1 MGVTLM
7 KLSAG
12 SGYTYLTKQVAR
24 GDVDKT
30 NGQALADYYSE
41 KGERPGQWMGRGLDG
56 LGEANGLQVGD
67 TVTEQHMK
75 NLFGQGVHPNAD
87 RIMEDVARTSTN
99 AAAIEKAGRLGNPF
113 KDATKAASPYTIQL
127 TRAYNTWLAANGKTR
142 DDEVPEET
150 KAELQTEVAGRVF
163 AETHGRAARDAR
175 EISSFITAQTR
186 QEKASVAGY
195 DLTFSA
201 PKSFT
206 ILWAAATPE
215 QRADLEAVHD
225 AAVRESIAWL
235 EDNATFTRT
244 GKAGVRQVSTRG
256 LMATAFTH
264 RDSRDGDPHLHT
276 HVAISSKVQ
285 LAPGESGGQ
294 GDPDRWLALDGQTIY
309 KTTVS
314 VSERYNRLLEA
325 KSRALG
331 LAFEARAGSGEEGK
345 QVVREVA
352 GISPEL
358 IESMSS
364 RRAEIRAKINRL
376 ATEFQTKHGR
386 PPTVKETYKLSR
398 WAHEHTRKEKAEPRS
413 LNDQLATWTPRIDA
427 ALADEA
433 SPVPGGAS
441 GLFAHAQRA
450 SARARERQ
458 NAAPKPTSP
467 EAVSDL
473 AGQMVARITSKR
485 AMFDLGHVR
494 AEAER
499 TVRPF
504 GLSESSENTLIEG
517 LIAAVQDPTHS
528 TRIDAKDPVLEPDDL
543 RRADGTSVYRRAFS
557 QKFTTTAILEAE
569 AALLQAAQTE
579 GGRTLEAANVDLAL
593 LEQTA
598 NGVTLND
605 GQAQLVR
612 EMTTSGRMV
621 QLALAPA
628 GTGKTTAMSVL
639 TKAWTDSG
647 GTVIGLAPSAA
658 AAKVLGSSIETSAD
672 TLDKLVWHIRGGAGE
687 APAWMDTIDENTM
700 VIIDEA
706 GMAGT
711 ENLATA
717 IQFLNARGAQVRLI
731 GDDQQLASPAAGGA
745 LRNIKTDVGAL
756 TLSEVV
762 RFTTPGEAEA
772 SLAVRAGKTEALG
785 FYLDADR
792 VWVGNEAGLA
802 DAVFEQWQ
810 EATRLGRETLM
821 MAHVNEVVTDLNARA
836 RHARLAISDAP
847 VGPSV
852 ALRSGLE
859 ASTGDTIVT
868 RKNNRRLMLS
878 ATDFVKN
885 GDRWTITDVRV
896 DGSLRVEHNTLHRS
910 VTLPADY
917 VREQVDLGY
926 ASTFHGAQGQ
936 TVDEGLALLNGSED
950 RQLFYVGTTRG
961 RHANHIFMP
970 TGGDGDE
977 HNEIAPEV
985 LVPPTTVE
993 SLEAIITRDGSV
1005 ISATTTL
1012 RDEHDPRTLLAKS
1025 LPRYEDA
1032 LAHAAANILGSDAM
1046 DALARE
1052 AEDIVPGV
1060 TSAPAWDT
1068 LHSHLAFLA
1077 LDDVDP
1083 LAALRDA
1090 ADERALDGS
1099 RDIAAVLD
1107 WRLDAT
1113 GSHSAR
1119 SGPLPWVPG
1128 IPESVS
1134 TDATYGAWVRER
1146 YELVQTDAAAL
1157 RDDVRALQH
1166 EAAPEWARA
1175 FLDTPELHA
1184 DLAVW
1189 RAATN
1194 TDDDDPAIV
1203 GRTRLSVRQRTYQD
1217 VLRDRAERHAPT
1229 VANAGAVFAPA
1240 IEAVEPRVLTDPWW
1254 PTLAA
1259 RLDAAHTAGRDV
1271 ATILDDVLGGDNKP
1285 LPDEHTAAALWS
1297 RVLPHL
1303 GATAAADATGAA
1315 TGRLRPAWTSA
1326 LEDALGAELAGWV
1339 ISDPAWPT
1347 LVATVTERFTTS
1359 GHPAEEIIANAVD
1372 RIGAHSLPVP
1382 GADHE
1387 DGRLGVHE
1395 LASVLLWRLAD
1406 TSITAEPEPER
1417 IGEGDLHDPDIDAY
1431 LTRLAAEHDS
1441 ARHTANRVPEQA
1453 RAEARVASR
1462 EDARRDENEWAPSFT
1477 TSSERVIELT
1487 TAAHEFYR
1495 AHYTDS
1501 PAAAYIARR
1510 FGSDLSETP
1519 FKLGHAPMS
1528 ADKPWNARDL
1538 VTHLRETKHATDTE
1552 LVEAG
1557 LAKWNKGG
1565 QDVYDL
1571 FRNRVMIPVRGKDG
1585 RPIGFHARALD
1596 DSPAKYLNS
1605 PETPAFTKG
1614 ATMIGMYEGF
1624 QHARAQGAA
1633 TQPATVR
1640 VEGPLDAIAI
1650 TLAGDGVM
1658 MGASTGGTAF
1668 TDTHAD
1674 MLATLARDGK
1684 VYLALDNDN
1693 AGRAATRDAFWKL
1706 TSRGVDARSIPIP
1719 GAKDPGELYENDPTM
1734 LRMVLTSPNLHP
1746 STAVD
1751 VAHHIARTYEAGTD
1765 TATIEN
1771 TVLAARQAAQ
1781 AVAVLP
1787 VEQWDEV
1794 ITQAAPSFTRDGED
1808 TAHAANMLWAE
1819 TLAAGIDWPTDAD
1832 PETLTPQQAQASEAK
1847 LEQIEQ
1853 RLTRSAGIDQA
1864 RANMDQ
1870 LRDNLRRLQ
1879 TERDRPRDQDVRTGN
1894 EPSQGGVQ
1902 R

>member
-24 GDVDKT
+24 SDLDKT

-41 KGERPGQWMGRGLDG
+41 KGERPGRWMGRGLDG

-75 NLFGQGVHPNAD
+75 NLFGQGVHPNAE
-87 RIMEDVARTSTN
+87 RIMEDASRTSTN
-99 AAAIEKAGRLGNPF
+99 AAAIERAARLGNPF
-113 KDATKAASPYTIQL
+113 NDPTTAASPYTIQL
-127 TRAYNTWLAANGKTR
+127 TRTYNSWLAAHGKSR
-142 DDEVPEET
+142 SDEIPEGI

-163 AETHGRAARDAR
+163 AETHGRAARDER

-244 GKAGVRQVSTRG
+244 GKAGVRQVDTRG

-294 GDPDRWLALDGQTIY
+294 GDPDRWLALDGQAIY

-331 LAFEARAGSGEEGK
+331 LAFEARAGSGDEGK

-352 GISPEL
+352 GISAEL

-364 RRAEIRAKINRL
+364 RRVEIRAELNRL
-376 ATEFQTKHGR
+376 TTEFQAKYGR
-386 PPTVKETYKLSR
+386 PPSVKETYSLSHR
-398 WAHEHTRKEKAEPRS
+398 AHEDTRRRKDEPRS
-413 LNDQLATWTPRIDA
+413 LDEQLATWTPRIDA
-427 ALADEA
+427 ALADQA

-450 SARARERQ
+450 SASTRERQ
-458 NAAPKPTSP
+458 NATPKPTSP

-473 AGQMVARITSKR
+473 AAQMVARITSKR

-504 GLSESSENTLIEG
+504 GLSESSENTLIEA
-517 LIAAVQDPTHS
+517 LITAVQDPSHS
-528 TRIDAKDPVLEPDDL
+528 TRIDAKDPVIEPDDL

-557 QKFTTTAILEAE
+557 QKFTTTAILDAE
-569 AALLQAAQTE
+569 AALLQAAQTQ
-579 GGRTLEAANVDLAL
+579 GGRTLDAASVDLAL

-687 APAWMDTIDENTM
+687 APAWMSTIDANTM

-717 IQFLNARGAQVRLI
+717 IQFLNTRGAQVRLI

-792 VWVGNEAGLA
+792 VRVGNEAGLA
-802 DAVFEQWQ
+802 DAVFEHWQ
-810 EATRLGRETLM
+810 EATRRGRETLM

-885 GDRWTITDVRV
+885 GDRWTITDVRA

-993 SLEAIITRDGSV
+993 SLETIITRDGSV

-1083 LAALRDA
+1083 LAALRGA
-1090 ADERALDGS
+1090 AGDGALDGS
-1099 RDIAAVLD
+1099 RDVAAVLD

-1128 IPESVS
+1128 IPERVS
-1134 TDATYGAWVRER
+1134 TDATYGAWVRDR

-1157 RDDVRALQH
+1157 RDAVRAQGR
-1166 EAAPEWARA
+1166 EDAPEWSRA

-1194 TDDDDPAIV
+1194 TDEDDPAIV

-1229 VANAGAVFAPA
+1229 IANAGAVFAPA
-1240 IEAVEPRVLTDPWW
+1240 IEAIEPRVLTDPWW

-1271 ATILDDVLGGDNKP
+1271 ATILDDVLGGDSKP

-1303 GATAAADATGAA
+1303 GASAAADATGAA

-1326 LEDALGAELAGWV
+1326 LEDALGPELAGWV
-1339 ISDPAWPT
+1339 VSDPAWPT
-1347 LVATVTERFTTS
+1347 LVATVTERATTS
-1359 GHPAEEIIANAVD
+1359 GYSADEIIANAVD
-1372 RIGAHSLPVP
+1372 RLGVHSLPVP

-1395 LASVLLWRLAD
+1395 LAPVLLWRLAD
-1406 TSITAEPEPER
+1406 TTTSAEPEPER
-1417 IGEGDLHDPDIDAY
+1417 IGEGDLRDPDIDAY
-1431 LTRLAAEHDS
+1431 LTRLAAEHDKAPAPS
-1441 ARHTANRVPEQA
+1441 VPDQARREAEQA
-1453 RAEARVASR
+1453 SKDDEDRATR
-1462 EDARRDENEWAPSFT
+1462 EWAPSFT
-1477 TSSERVIELT
+1477 TSEERTIDLLAAAQAFYRT
-1487 TAAHEFYR
+1487 NYPASTAAEYVT
-1495 AHYTDS
+1495 A
-1501 PAAAYIARR
+1501 R
-1510 FGSDLSETP
+1510 FGTDLSDTP
-1519 FKLGHAPMS
+1519 FQLGYAPMS
-1528 ADKPWNARDL
+1528 ATKPWNARDL
-1538 VTHLRETKHATDTE
+1538 VTHLRETVHASDLE

-1565 QDVYDL
+1565 TDVYDL
-1571 FRNRVMIPVRGKDG
+1571 FRNRVMVPIHGRDG
-1585 RPIGFHARALD
+1585 SVIGFHGRALD

-1605 PETPAFTKG
+1605 PDTPAFRKG
-1614 ATMIGMYEGF
+1614 RAVYGVVEGY
-1624 QHARAQGAA
+1624 QLARANKVTEKPTLA
-1633 TQPATVR
+1633 R
-1640 VEGPLDAIAI
+1640 VEGPFDAIAV
-1650 TLAGDGVM
+1650 TLASKGRMV
-1658 MGASTGGTAF
+1658 GATTGGTAF
-1668 TDTHAD
+1668 TAQHAQYFTD
-1674 MLATLARDGK
+1674 MAKDST
-1684 VYLALDNDN
+1684 VFLALDNDS
-1693 AGRAATRDAFWKL
+1693 AGRKATIDAYWKL
-1706 TSRGVDARSIPIP
+1706 TERGVTPRGIVIP
-1719 GAKDPGELYENDPTM
+1719 GVKDPGELYQA
-1734 LRMVLTSPNLHP
+1734 SPDLLALALSSP
-1746 STAVD
+1746 EMQQSAAVD
-1751 VAHHIARTYEAGTD
+1751 VAYEIARTFEAGKD
-1765 TATIEN
+1765 SSTIHN
-1771 TVLAARQAAQ
+1771 TVLAARQIGHTI
-1781 AVAVLP
+1781 AVLDP
-1787 VEQWDEV
+1787 SEWEET
-1794 ITQAAPSFTRDGED
+1794 ITHAAPAIARDGD
-1808 TAHAANMLWAE
+1808 TERAIEMVWNE
-1819 TLAAGIDWPTDAD
+1819 TLAAHIEWPMDTSEVDITPDQADMSQQKLNTLRQTLQHAPTNTRETARQMQETMARLRAQRDRSHATDRPHD
-1832 PETLTPQQAQASEAK
+1832 K
-1847 LEQIEQ
+1847 
-1853 RLTRSAGIDQA
+1853 GIDQGG
-1864 RANMDQ
+1864 
-1870 LRDNLRRLQ
+1870 LRR
-1879 TERDRPRDQDVRTGN
+1879 
-1894 EPSQGGVQ
+1894 
-1902 R
+1902 

>member
-24 GDVDKT
+24 SDLDKT

-41 KGERPGQWMGRGLDG
+41 KGERPGEWLGRGLEG
-56 LGEANGLQVGD
+56 LGQENGLRVGD

-87 RIMEDVARTSTN
+87 RLMEEAATTTSD
-99 AAAIEKAGRLGNPF
+99 AAAIDKAGRLGNPF
-113 KDATKAASPYTIQL
+113 NDPTKAASAYTIQL
-127 TRAYNTWLAANGKTR
+127 TRAYNGWLTANGHTR
-142 DDEVPEET
+142 RDAIPEDV
-150 KAELQTEVAGRVF
+150 KAQLQTEVASRVF
-163 AETHGRAARDAR
+163 AETHGRPARDER

-215 QRADLEAVHD
+215 QRANLEAVHD
-225 AAVRESIAWL
+225 EAVRESIAWL

-244 GKAGVRQVSTRG
+244 GKAGVRQVGTRG
-256 LMATAFTH
+256 LMATAFNH
-264 RDSRDGDPHLHT
+264 RDNRDGDPHLHT

-285 LAPGESGGQ
+285 LAPGASGGQ

-331 LAFEARAGSGEEGK
+331 LTFEARVGSGEDGK

-352 GISPEL
+352 GITPEL

-364 RRAEIRAKINRL
+364 RRAAIRAEMNRL
-376 ATEFQTKHGR
+376 TTEFQAKYGR
-386 PPTVKETYKLSR
+386 PPSVKETYSLSSE
-398 WAHEHTRKEKAEPRS
+398 AHKRTRQDKDEPRS
-413 LNDQLATWTPRIDA
+413 LQEQLAAWTPRIDA
-427 ALADEA
+427 ALAQGTA
-433 SPVPGGAS
+433 ALPGGAS
-441 GLFAHAQRA
+441 ELFAHAQRA
-450 SARARERQ
+450 SQAARARQ
-458 NAAPKPTSP
+458 DATPKPTSP

-473 AGQMVARITSKR
+473 AGQMITRITSKR

-499 TVRPF
+499 TVRSF
-504 GLSESSENTLIEG
+504 GLTEAHEEALIEG
-517 LIAAVQDPTHS
+517 LIAAVQRSDHS
-528 TRIDAKDPVLEPDDL
+528 VRIDAKDPVLEPDDL

-557 QKFTTTAILEAE
+557 QKFTTAAILDAE
-569 AALLQAAQTE
+569 ATLVEAAQTD
-579 GGRTLEAANVDLAL
+579 GGRVLDAASVDMAL

-605 GQAQLVR
+605 GQAHLVR

-639 TKAWTDSG
+639 TKAWSDSG

-672 TLDKLVWHIRGGAGE
+672 TLDKLVWHIRGGAGS
-687 APAWMDTIDENTM
+687 APAWMDTIDANTM

-711 ENLATA
+711 QNLATA
-717 IQFLNARGAQVRLI
+717 VEYLNARGAQVRLI

-792 VWVGNEAGLA
+792 VRVGNETALA
-802 DAVFEQWQ
+802 DAVFEHWQ
-810 EATRLGRETLM
+810 EATRAGRETLM

-836 RHARLAISDAP
+836 REARLAATGAP
-847 VGPSV
+847 VEASV

-859 ASTGDTIVT
+859 ASAGDTIVT

-878 ATDFVKN
+878 ASDFVKN
-885 GDRWTITDVRV
+885 GDRWTITDVRS
-896 DGSLRVEHNTLHRS
+896 DGSLRVEHNTLHRA

-936 TVDEGLALLNGSED
+936 TVDEGLALLNGTED

-977 HNEIAPEV
+977 HNEIAPDV
-985 LVPPTTVE
+985 LVPATTVE
-993 SLEAIITRDGSV
+993 SLEEIITRDGSV
-1005 ISATTTL
+1005 VSATTTL
-1012 RDEHDPRTLLAKS
+1012 RDEHDPRTLLARS

-1032 LAHAAANILGSDAM
+1032 LSHAAANILGAAAM
-1046 DALARE
+1046 EALARD
-1052 AEDIVPGV
+1052 AETIVPGV
-1060 TSAPAWDT
+1060 TTAPAWDT

-1083 LAALRDA
+1083 IAALRA
-1090 ADERALDGS
+1090 AVDERTLDGS
-1099 RDIAAVLD
+1099 RDVAAVLD

-1113 GSHSAR
+1113 GSHSAHA
-1119 SGPLPWVPG
+1119 GPLAWVPG
-1128 IPESVS
+1128 IPERVAS
-1134 TDATYGAWVRER
+1134 DETYGAWVRDR
-1146 YELVQTDAAAL
+1146 YDLVRTDADSI
-1157 RDDVRALQH
+1157 RERTRAT
-1166 EAAPEWARA
+1166 ERENAPQWSRA

-1217 VLRDRAERHAPT
+1217 ELRERAERHAPSIQ
-1229 VANAGAVFAPA
+1229 NAGALFAPL
-1240 IEAVEPRVLTDPWW
+1240 IEAVEPRVVADPWW

-1271 ATILDDVLGGDNKP
+1271 ASILDDVLGADAKP
-1285 LPDEHTAAALWS
+1285 LPVEHAAAALWS

-1303 GATAAADATGAA
+1303 GASAAAEATGAA

-1326 LEDALGAELAGWV
+1326 LENALGPELAGWV

-1347 LVATVTERFTTS
+1347 LVATVTQHSTTS
-1359 GHPAEEIIANAVD
+1359 GRTPEEVITNAVD
-1372 RIGAHSLPVP
+1372 RLGAATLPRP
-1382 GADHE
+1382 GTDHE

-1395 LASVLLWRLAD
+1395 LAPVLLWRLAD
-1406 TSITAEPEPER
+1406 TTAPQSER
-1417 IGEGDLHDPDIDAY
+1417 ISEGDLYDADVDAF
-1431 LTRLAAEHDS
+1431 LSHLAAEHDS
-1441 ARHTANRVPEQA
+1441 RPARQLLPEQA
-1453 RAEARVASR
+1453 RAEARQASR
-1462 EDARRDENEWAPSFT
+1462 EDARRDDNEWAPTFT
-1477 TSSERVIELT
+1477 TTRERVIELN

-1495 AHYTDS
+1495 AQYAGS
-1501 PAAAYIARR
+1501 PAAAYIAGR
-1510 FGSDLSETP
+1510 FGTDLSETP

-1538 VTHLRETKHATDTE
+1538 VTHLRETTNATDTE

-1565 QDVYDL
+1565 HDVYDL

-1624 QHARAQGAA
+1624 QYARAQKA
-1633 TQPATVR
+1633 TAQPATVR

-1650 TLAGDGVM
+1650 TLAGGGAM

-1668 TDTHAD
+1668 TDTHAE

-1684 VYLALDNDN
+1684 VYLALDNVS
-1693 AGRAATRDAFWKL
+1693 AGRAATLDAFWKL
-1706 TSRGVDARSIPIP
+1706 TARGVDARSIPIP

-1734 LRMVLTSPNLHP
+1734 LAMFLTSGDLHQ

-1751 VAHHIARTYEAGTD
+1751 VVHHIARTYEVGTEA
-1765 TATIEN
+1765 ATIEN

-1794 ITQAAPSFTRDGED
+1794 IRQAAPSFTRDGED
-1808 TAHAANMLWAE
+1808 TTHATDLLWTE
-1819 TLAAGIDWPTDAD
+1819 TLGASIEWPADATPESIDISQMRTS
-1832 PETLTPQQAQASEAK
+1832 TAQ
-1847 LEQIEQ
+1847 LDQIEE
-1853 RLTRSAGIDQA
+1853 RLERSSGLNQA
-1864 RANMDQ
+1864 APSMSA
-1870 LRDNLRRLQ
+1870 LRETLRRLQ
-1879 TERDRPRDQDVRTGN
+1879 AERDRPHDPDVRASAP
-1894 EPSQGGVQ
+1894 PSQQGPE